1 MSSVFVGKNLRF
13 FGKVEKIFGRGGG
26 GGLYTGGR
34 GRGHGRNIIRGCGCV
49 HTREARGGGKFCK
62 DVGGG
67 EKQVYILYISPI
79 HS

>member
-1 MSSVFVGKNLRF
+1 MHM
-13 FGKVEKIFGRGGG
+13 
-26 GGLYTGGR
+26 YTGA
-34 GRGHGRNIIRGCGCV
+34 
-49 HTREARGGGKFCK
+49 HTREARGGGKFCE